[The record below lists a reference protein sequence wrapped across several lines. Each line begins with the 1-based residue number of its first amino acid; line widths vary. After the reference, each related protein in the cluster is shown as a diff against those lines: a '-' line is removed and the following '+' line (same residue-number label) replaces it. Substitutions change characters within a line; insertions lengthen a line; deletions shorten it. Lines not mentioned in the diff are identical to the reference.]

1 MQRKPTAKI
10 HGSVSIEPLYS
21 AAAIRC
27 DGTVFPDALSVVSVF
42 PKDKLAAHV
51 VVPVKRRTSGGEL
64 TQKLDPTWD
73 RLLNLHAHEDQNDF
87 SKPILLSSRHGWL
100 FRDSALDIYDRAI
113 VLDGA
118 KRLEAALMHS
128 SPKCIPVIAISG
140 LNATQELEVRA
151 RTLGTTEVRNQSE
164 CRERIGTTAPRL
176 IVDDNVV
183 LIKILSDPFV
193 VATSFGYAP
202 ALLVQ
207 RKGSEFREHLLV
219 GAKSLTKALERM
231 RINLGTLKGIQIK
244 IRKDGREKSAPY
256 LVQEL

>member
-1 MQRKPTAKI
+1 MQRKPNAKI
-10 HGSVSIEPLYS
+10 RGSVSIEPLYS
-21 AAAIRC
+21 VAAIRC
-27 DGTVFPDALSVVSVF
+27 DGTVLPDAITVASVF
-42 PKDKLAAHV
+42 PKEKLAAHV
-51 VVPVKRRTSGGEL
+51 VVPVKRQTSSSGL

-73 RLLNLHAHEDQNDF
+73 RLLNLHAQEDQNDF
-87 SKPILLSSRHGWL
+87 SKPVLLSSRNSWL

-118 KRLEAALMHS
+118 KRLEASLKHS
-128 SPKCIPVIAISG
+128 SPNCIPVIAIFG
-140 LNATQELEVRA
+140 LNAAQELEIRA
-151 RTLGTTEVRNQSE
+151 RTLGTTEVREQVE
-164 CRERIGTTAPRL
+164 CNERIGTTAPRL
-176 IVDDNVV
+176 IVDDNAV

-207 RKGSEFREHLLV
+207 RKGSDLREHLLI

-231 RINLGTLKGIQIK
+231 RISLGTLKGVELRIC
-244 IRKDGREKSAPY
+244 KDGPEKSAPY